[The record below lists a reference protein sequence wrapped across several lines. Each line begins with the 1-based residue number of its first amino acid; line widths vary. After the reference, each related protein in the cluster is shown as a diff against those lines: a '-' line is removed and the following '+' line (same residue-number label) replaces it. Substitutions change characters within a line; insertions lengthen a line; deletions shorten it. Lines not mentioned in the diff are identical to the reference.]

1 MRTKHVLLSLLMLI
15 ASLGMMS
22 AQTVKQLNSP
32 EVSQLLKKN
41 PKIVVLDVRTPE
53 EFAMGHIKGAK
64 NIDIRQSDFYAR
76 VDKLTK
82 NVTYLVYC
90 RTNHRS
96 GMAVEYMSQHG
107 FANIYQMMDGFPGWA
122 ANNLLYE
129 K

>member
-15 ASLGMMS
+15 ASLVMMS

-82 NVTYLVYC
+82 NVTMWCIVAPIIAVGWLLNIC
-90 RTNHRS
+90 HS
-96 GMAVEYMSQHG
+96 MALPIS
-107 FANIYQMMDGFPGWA
+107 I
-122 ANNLLYE
+122 